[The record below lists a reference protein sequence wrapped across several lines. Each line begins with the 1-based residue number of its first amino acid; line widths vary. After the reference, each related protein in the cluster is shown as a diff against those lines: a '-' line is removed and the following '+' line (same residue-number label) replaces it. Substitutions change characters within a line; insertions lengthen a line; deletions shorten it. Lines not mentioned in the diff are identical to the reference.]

1 MKRRIAS
8 VSLSSRGMIKC
19 LTMSLRRAIPRSS
32 SNWRRLRS
40 CEPRCGACVSVSS
53 TILRTSRADAGH
65 REESVDEGSWVVVLS
80 IQLPRCEGH
89 RSPGVLGCTAALIA
103 AFLCASAF
111 IATARAED
119 SPPPASDGAASSS
132 DSTTT
137 SGATTEATDTSGA
150 TTEATD
156 TPGTTT
162 EATDTSG
169 ATTEATDTSGA
180 TTEATDTSGATT
192 EATDTSGTTTEATDT
207 SGATTEATDTSGAT
221 TEATDASGATTEATD
236 TSGAPTDTAGAT
248 PSDTSGGVEGQAP
261 DSTNEAAS
269 ASTDAGASTDT
280 SAPSTAGA
288 PTEVA
293 APSSAATGSTES
305 APPASPPAPADR
317 DETTIEP
324 LVPTF
329 RLAPETGAV
338 GLIRRAFDCRVIVV
352 CGLAPLTRAPSDSER
367 VLFGRCPPQEPTK
380 AGQPGARSGEGSG
393 RPNGAQRPSS
403 PRPPAPDHQP
413 QGPSAPGSL
422 LGFSSSG
429 GSGFHSGAVLG
440 LTGALLSLTPPEGR
454 RLVTPLERRRRALL
468 LVFSLERPG

>member
-1 MKRRIAS
+1 M
-8 VSLSSRGMIKC
+8 
-19 LTMSLRRAIPRSS
+19 PP
-32 SNWRRLRS
+32 RRLPSLEQIRPRRRRDAGHLGAPDVKENMARAVDLRPGS
-40 CEPRCGACVSVSS
+40 IELKAVAKVEPRCGG
-53 TILRTSRADAGH
+53 LRLGVEYDSRKFQADAGH

-89 RSPGVLGCTAALIA
+89 RSPGVLGWTAALVA

-119 SPPPASDGAASSS
+119 SPPTTSDDAASSS
-132 DSTTT
+132 GSTTT
-137 SGATTEATDTSGA
+137 SGATTEAT
-150 TTEATD
+150 E
-156 TPGTTT
+156 
-162 EATDTSG
+162 
-169 ATTEATDTSGA
+169 
-180 TTEATDTSGATT
+180 
-192 EATDTSGTTTEATDT
+192 
-207 SGATTEATDTSGAT
+207 
-221 TEATDASGATTEATD
+221 
-236 TSGAPTDTAGAT
+236 TSGAPTDTAVAT
-248 PSDTSGGVEGQAP
+248 PSDTPGGSEGQAP
-261 DSTNEAAS
+261 DSTNGAAS

-280 SAPSTAGA
+280 SAPSSAGA
-288 PTEVA
+288 PPVVA

-317 DETTIEP
+317 DEATIEP

-329 RLAPETGAV
+329 RPAPETGAV

-367 VLFGRCPPQEPTK
+367 VLFGRCPPREATK

-440 LTGALLSLTPPEGR
+440 LTEALLSLTPPEGR
-454 RLVTPLERRRRALL
+454 RLATPLERRRRALL

>member
-1 MKRRIAS
+1 M
-8 VSLSSRGMIKC
+8 
-19 LTMSLRRAIPRSS
+19 PP
-32 SNWRRLRS
+32 RRLPSLEQIRPRRRRDAGHLGAPDVKENMARAVDLRPGS
-40 CEPRCGACVSVSS
+40 IELKAVAKVEPRCGG
-53 TILRTSRADAGH
+53 LRLGVEYDSRKFQADAGH

-89 RSPGVLGCTAALIA
+89 RSPGVLGWTAALVA

-119 SPPPASDGAASSS
+119 SPPTTSDDAASSS
-132 DSTTT
+132 GSTTT
-137 SGATTEATDTSGA
+137 SGATTEATETSGATTETTETSGA
-150 TTEATD
+150 TTEAT
-156 TPGTTT
+156 
-162 EATDTSG
+162 ETSG
-169 ATTEATDTSGA
+169 ATTEATETSGATTETTETSGATTETTETSGA
-180 TTEATDTSGATT
+180 TTEAT
-192 EATDTSGTTTEATDT
+192 E
-207 SGATTEATDTSGAT
+207 
-221 TEATDASGATTEATD
+221 
-236 TSGAPTDTAGAT
+236 TSGAPTDTAVAT
-248 PSDTSGGVEGQAP
+248 PSDTPGGSEGQAP
-261 DSTNEAAS
+261 DSTNGAAS

-280 SAPSTAGA
+280 SAPSSAGA
-288 PTEVA
+288 PPVVA

-317 DETTIEP
+317 DEATIEP

-329 RLAPETGAV
+329 RPAPETGAV

-367 VLFGRCPPQEPTK
+367 VLFGRCPPREATK

-440 LTGALLSLTPPEGR
+440 LTEALLSLTPPEGR
-454 RLVTPLERRRRALL
+454 RLATPLERRRRALL

>member
-1 MKRRIAS
+1 M
-8 VSLSSRGMIKC
+8 VSAA
-19 LTMSLRRAIPRSS
+19 LR
-32 SNWRRLRS
+32 
-40 CEPRCGACVSVSS
+40 ACVSGSS
-53 TILRTSRADAGH
+53 TILRSSRADAGD

-80 IQLPRCEGH
+80 VHLPRCEGH
-89 RSPGVLGCTAALIA
+89 RSPGVLGWAAALIA

-119 SPPPASDGAASSS
+119 SPPPTSDGAASSS

-137 SGATTEATDTSGA
+137 SGATTKATDTSGA
-150 TTEATD
+150 
-156 TPGTTT
+156 TT

-192 EATDTSGTTTEATDT
+192 EATDTSGATTEATDT
-207 SGATTEATDTSGAT
+207 SGATTEATDTPGAT

-236 TSGAPTDTAGAT
+236 TSGATTDTAGAT
-248 PSDTSGGVEGQAP
+248 PSDTSGGSEAQAP

-280 SAPSTAGA
+280 SAPSSAGA

-317 DETTIEP
+317 DEATIEP

-329 RLAPETGAV
+329 GLAPETGAV
-338 GLIRRAFDCRVIVV
+338 GVIRRAFDCRVIVV
-352 CGLAPLTRAPSDSER
+352 CGLAPLARAPSDSER
-367 VLFGRCPPQEPTK
+367 VLLGRCPPQEATK
-380 AGQPGARSGEGSG
+380 AGQPAARSGEGSG
-393 RPNGAQRPSS
+393 RPNGAQRPRS

-413 QGPSAPGSL
+413 EGPSAPGSL
-422 LGFSSSG
+422 LGFSSSE

-440 LTGALLSLTPPEGR
+440 LTGALLSLTPPQGR